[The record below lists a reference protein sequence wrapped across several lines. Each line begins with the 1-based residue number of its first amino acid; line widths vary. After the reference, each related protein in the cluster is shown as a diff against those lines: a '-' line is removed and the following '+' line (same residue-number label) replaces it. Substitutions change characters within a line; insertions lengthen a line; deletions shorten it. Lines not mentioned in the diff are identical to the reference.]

1 MTICCRYDINVSQ
14 SNNTYGEV
22 KQSMFTNIQ
31 ASEPE
36 YEAID
41 INHKP
46 TDCDVEM
53 DANPAYQ
60 ATS

>member
-1 MTICCRYDINVSQ
+1 
-14 SNNTYGEV
+14 
-22 KQSMFTNIQ
+22 MFTNIQ

-36 YEAID
+36 YEVID